1 MFAWGER
8 LLGQGGKESGLSRLN
23 KEATLTLKYLHPH
36 LTHTVNRA
44 GVEQEYVCVC
54 VDEWADHKIKQQ
66 FVRTRRCENVK
77 QMMK

>member
-1 MFAWGER
+1 MFAWGEK

-36 LTHTVNRA
+36 LTHTVNGTR
-44 GVEQEYVCVC
+44 VKQEYECGCVR
-54 VDEWADHKIKQQ
+54 ASYRIKQQ
-66 FVRTRRCENVK
+66 FVRPCRCENVK